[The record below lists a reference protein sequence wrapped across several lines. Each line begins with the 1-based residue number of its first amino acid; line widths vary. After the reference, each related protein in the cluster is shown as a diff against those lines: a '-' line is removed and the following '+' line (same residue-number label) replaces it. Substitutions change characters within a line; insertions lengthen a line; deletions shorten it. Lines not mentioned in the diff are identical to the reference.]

1 MSQFSWEAVDA
12 NGRRRKGEID
22 AESERAARQK
32 LKSQGL
38 MVRRLQ
44 TLRSS
49 KKSSETGKA
58 GNGSLNNDE
67 TALFLQQLATLIAA
81 GMPLVESL
89 GSIATG
95 MPRVKARRAITHV
108 RQQLLE
114 GTSLAEALRQIGLDD
129 IVCNM
134 VEAGEETG
142 QLDIVASR
150 LAELLD
156 NRRGLE
162 QELMSAILYPSII
175 LTFGGLVMMVLLTYV
190 VPQIVS
196 VFQRSG
202 GELPMITEWVIAAS
216 NFLRADGLWLLF
228 GTVASIW
235 MAKVL
240 LLRPTVREKRDALL
254 LRLPLLS
261 SLLIR
266 IDTARFSRTLG
277 MLLSGGVPVLSAMRI
292 AGQGMSL
299 IPMKKLVTEAS
310 EALREGGSLAKTLQS
325 GELIPHMAIQ
335 MMDVG
340 EQSGELDRMLLRI
353 ADQYEQETSRLISRM
368 MTIVEPALMLIMA
381 LLVGLLAAAIL
392 LPIVQMNA
400 LVH

>member
-1 MSQFSWEAVDA
+1 MSQFFWEGVDA

-44 TLRSS
+44 TLRSK
-49 KKSSETGKA
+49 KKSSNTGKA
-58 GNGSLNNDE
+58 VNGSLNNDE

-81 GMPLVESL
+81 GMPLVDSL
-89 GSIATG
+89 ASIATG
-95 MPRVKARRAITHV
+95 MPRAKAQRAITHV

-114 GTSLAEALRQIGLDD
+114 GTSLAEALRQVGLDD

-142 QLDIVASR
+142 QLDIVANR

-202 GELPMITEWVIAAS
+202 GELPMITEWVIAVS

-228 GTVASIW
+228 GTIASIW
-235 MAKVL
+235 IGQIL
-240 LLRPTVREKRDALL
+240 LLRPTVQEKRDALL

-299 IPMKKLVTEAS
+299 IPMRKLVIEAS

-325 GELIPHMAIQ
+325 GDLIPHMAIQ

>member
-1 MSQFSWEAVDA
+1 VSQFSWEGIDA

-49 KKSSETGKA
+49 KKSSKTGKS

-81 GMPLVESL
+81 GMPLVDSL
-89 GSIATG
+89 ASIATG
-95 MPRVKARRAITHV
+95 MPRAKAQRAITHV

-114 GTSLAEALRQIGLDD
+114 GASLAEALRQVGLDD

-142 QLDIVASR
+142 QLDIVANR

-202 GELPMITEWVIAAS
+202 GELPMITEWVIAVS

-228 GTVASIW
+228 GTIASIW
-235 MAKVL
+235 IGQIL
-240 LLRPTVREKRDALL
+240 LLRPTVQEKRDALL
-254 LRLPLLS
+254 LRIPLLS

-299 IPMKKLVTEAS
+299 IPMRKLVIEAS

>member
-1 MSQFSWEAVDA
+1 MSQFAWEAVDA

-44 TLRSS
+44 ALRNNKKNSS
-49 KKSSETGKA
+49 TGKSH
-58 GNGSLNNDE
+58 NGSLNNDE

-81 GMPLVESL
+81 GMPLVDSL
-89 GSIATG
+89 DSIATG
-95 MPRVKARRAITHV
+95 MPRAKSQRAIAHV

-114 GTSLAEALRQIGLDD
+114 GSALAEALRHIGLDD

-142 QLDIVASR
+142 QLDIVANR

-156 NRRGLE
+156 NRRRLQ

-202 GELPMITEWVIAAS
+202 GELPMITEWVIAIS
-216 NFLRADGLWLLF
+216 NFLRADGLLLLF
-228 GTVASIW
+228 AVIASAWVIQL
-235 MAKVL
+235 L
-240 LLRPTVREKRDALL
+240 LLRPTVRAKRDALL

-299 IPMKKLVTEAS
+299 IPMRTLVIEAS
-310 EALREGGSLAKTLQS
+310 EALREGGSLAQTLQR

>member
-1 MSQFSWEAVDA
+1 VSQFAWEAVDA

-44 TLRSS
+44 ALRNNKKNSS
-49 KKSSETGKA
+49 TGKSH
-58 GNGSLNNDE
+58 NGSLNNDE

-81 GMPLVESL
+81 GMPLVDSL
-89 GSIATG
+89 DSIATG
-95 MPRVKARRAITHV
+95 MPRAKSQRAIAHV

-114 GTSLAEALRQIGLDD
+114 GSALAEALRHIGLDD

-142 QLDIVASR
+142 QLDIVANR

-156 NRRGLE
+156 NRRRLQ

-202 GELPMITEWVIAAS
+202 GELPMITEWVIAIS
-216 NFLRADGLWLLF
+216 NFLRADGLLLLF
-228 GTVASIW
+228 AVIASAWVIQL
-235 MAKVL
+235 L
-240 LLRPTVREKRDALL
+240 LLRPTVRAKRDALL

-299 IPMKKLVTEAS
+299 IPMRTLVIEAS
-310 EALREGGSLAKTLQS
+310 EALREGGSLAQTLQR